1 VDRLPYQ
8 AVISGVGSYVPEKI
22 LTNAELEKTIDTS
35 DEWIVSRTG
44 IKERRILEKGKATS
58 DMALEAAKKA
68 IEDAGLTP
76 PDIDFVVCGTFT
88 PDYVFPST
96 ACILQSK
103 LNLVNAA
110 CFDLAAACSGYIY
123 SIVVGSNFITSGM
136 AKHVLV
142 IGTDANSRLV
152 DWTDRNTCVIFGDGA
167 GAMVLSR
174 EEKPEA
180 AEDRRGI
187 LASFIKSDGTGWKH
201 LYQPAGGSLHTPT
214 HASIDEK
221 LHHIK
226 MEGKETF
233 KFAAR
238 AMANASLEALEKA
251 NLTTE
256 DIDLVVPHQ
265 ANVRIIKNAM
275 RKLKIP
281 MDKTIINIDKF
292 GNTVAASLG
301 IALDE
306 AYRTGRLKD
315 GDNVL
320 LVAFGAGLTWGGI
333 VIRWNKSL
341 IT

>member
-1 VDRLPYQ
+1 MDSSPFQ
-8 AVISGVGSYVPEKI
+8 AVISGIGSYVPDKV
-22 LTNAELEKTIDTS
+22 LTNADLEKTIDTS

-44 IKERRILEKGKATS
+44 IKERRILEDGKATS

-68 IEDAGLTP
+68 IADAGLTP
-76 PDIDFVVCGTFT
+76 EDIEIVVCGTFT
-88 PDYVFPST
+88 SDYIFPST

-123 SIVVGSNFITSGM
+123 STVVGTSFIKSGM

-167 GAMVLSR
+167 GAIVLSR
-174 EEKPEA
+174 QDKPEA
-180 AEDRRGI
+180 VSDRRGV
-187 LASFIKSDGTGWKH
+187 LSSFIKSDGKGWKH
-201 LYQPAGGSLHTPT
+201 LYQPAGGSLRPPT
-214 HASIDEK
+214 HETIDEN

-233 KFAAR
+233 KFASR
-238 AMANASLEALEKA
+238 AMADASLKAIEKA
-251 NLTTE
+251 NLTTD

-265 ANVRIIKNAM
+265 ANVRIINNAM

-281 MDKTIINIDKF
+281 MEKTIINIDKY
-292 GNTVAASLG
+292 GNTVAASVG

-306 AYRTGRLKD
+306 AYREGRLKD

-333 VIRWNKSL
+333 VIRWGH
-341 IT
+341 

>member
-1 VDRLPYQ
+1 MDKIPFQ
-8 AVISGVGSYVPEKI
+8 AVISGIGSYVPDKI
-22 LTNAELEKTIDTS
+22 LTNADLEKTVETT
-35 DEWIVSRTG
+35 DEWIVTRTG
-44 IKERRILEKGKATS
+44 IKERRILEEGKATS
-58 DMALEAAKKA
+58 DMALEAAQRA
-68 IEDAGLTP
+68 LNDANLKP
-76 PDIDFVVCGTFT
+76 EDIDIVVCGTFT
-88 PDYVFPST
+88 SDYIFPST
-96 ACILQSK
+96 ACILQGK
-103 LNLVNAA
+103 LGLVNAA

-123 SIVVGSNFITSGM
+123 STVVGANFIHSGM

-167 GAMVLSR
+167 GAIILSKQD
-174 EEKPEA
+174 KPESKA
-180 AEDRRGI
+180 DRRGI

-201 LYQPAGGSLHTPT
+201 LYQPAGGSLCPPT
-214 HASIDEK
+214 HKTVDER

-238 AMANASLEALEKA
+238 AMADASLKAIERA
-251 NLTTE
+251 NLTAS
-256 DIDLVVPHQ
+256 DIALVVPHQ
-265 ANVRIIKNAM
+265 ANVRIINNAM

-281 MDKTIINIDKF
+281 AEKVIINIDKY
-292 GNTVAASLG
+292 GNTVAASVG

-306 AYRTGRLKD
+306 AYREGRLKD

-333 VIRWNKSL
+333 VIRWGH
-341 IT
+341 